1 MNLGSHRS
9 IAGGP
14 ARAVETV
21 HALGLSA
28 VGLFVRNQRQWNAPP
43 LGEST
48 VREFRNAR
56 RRLGIG
62 PAVAHASYLVNLAG
76 RDEVREKSIDALR
89 EDLQRSGRLGI
100 EYVVVHPGSH
110 PDLEEGIARIAEGI
124 DRAFATCS
132 RRRVKLLLETTAGQG
147 NCIGHRFEHLAEIRR
162 RSRRKRRVGICLDT
176 AHVFAAGYDLR
187 TPRAYARTMNELDE
201 TVGLEHLLAVHLND
215 SKKPLASRVDR
226 HEHIGLG
233 EIGERGFANLMRDER
248 LADLPGILETPKE
261 IHPDGRDW
269 DAVNAAVLRKL
280 SRARTTG

>member
-1 MNLGSHRS
+1 MKLGSHRS

-14 ARAVETV
+14 ARAVEAV

-28 VGLFVRNQRQWNAPP
+28 VGLFVRNQRQWAAPP
-43 LGEST
+43 LAEPV
-48 VREFRNAR
+48 VREFRSAR

-76 RDEVREKSIDALR
+76 GDEVRERSIDALS
-89 EDLQRSGRLGI
+89 EDLQRAGRLGI
-100 EYVVVHPGSH
+100 EYLVVHPGSH
-110 PDLEEGIARIAEGI
+110 ADTEEGIARIAEGI
-124 DRAFATCS
+124 DRAFASCT

-187 TPRAYARTMNELDE
+187 TPRAWARTLDELDE

-215 SKKPLASRVDR
+215 SKKPLGSRVDR

-269 DAVNAAVLRKL
+269 DAVNAAVLRRL
-280 SRARTTG
+280 GSA